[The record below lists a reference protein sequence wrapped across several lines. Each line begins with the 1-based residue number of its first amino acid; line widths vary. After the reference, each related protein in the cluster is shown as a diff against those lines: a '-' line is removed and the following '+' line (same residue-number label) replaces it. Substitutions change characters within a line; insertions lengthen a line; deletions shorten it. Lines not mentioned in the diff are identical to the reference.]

1 MEVMPHHGVPVSD
14 LVLDEFE
21 LFQPFLSS
29 SLGFP
34 VLRYWWSAVFHA
46 DVFPVLFHGY
56 FSSGFIVEEMEGPH
70 VGTSALAIFQ
80 SKQQMA
86 LLLPLDLAR
95 KVPYQCCFSFR
106 LLGIGVHEHFLIPVL
121 STVAL
126 CTDVFSAVFFFSCF
140 FFYLT
145 PY

>member
-1 MEVMPHHGVPVSD
+1 MPHHGVPVSD

-34 VLRYWWSAVFHA
+34 VLRYWWSAVFRA

-95 KVPYQCCFSFR
+95 EVPYQCCFSFR

-126 CTDVFSAVFFFSCF
+126 RTDVFSAVFFFSCSF
-140 FFYLT
+140 FFLT
-145 PY
+145 